1 MSMYLGT
8 GIYTLAEA
16 ARLARAPVAY
26 INRWLYGYEQTKEFK
41 GVSRTYKSSPLWE
54 PEYQPD
60 FLGEKVIG
68 FQDLLELRVVREFV
82 SHGVPLLVIRRC
94 LDTAKDIFKTNHP
107 FTTNRFATDGKT
119 IFADIVRDGQEQE
132 MVDLRGKQLV
142 FREIIKPSLY
152 AGIEYEGKFARRWF
166 PGGGKQKQ
174 VVIDPEM
181 QFGKP
186 LLTEEG
192 ISTEAIYANFKVEGG
207 DKAAVGL
214 VAKIFEI
221 HPRKVEAAIRF
232 EDDLRRKVA

>member
-1 MSMYLGT
+1 MSMYQGT

-16 ARLARAPVAY
+16 ARLARAPVTS
-26 INRWLYGYEQTKEFK
+26 INRWLYGYEQTKERK
-41 GVSRTYKSSPLWE
+41 GESHTYKSNPLWE
-54 PEYQPD
+54 PQYEPD

-82 SHGVPLLVIRRC
+82 NHGVPLLVIRRC
-94 LDTAKDIFKTNHP
+94 LDTAKQLFRTAHP

-119 IFADIVRDGQEQE
+119 IFADVVRDGQEQE
-132 MVDLRGKQLV
+132 MVDLRGRQLV

-166 PGGGKQKQ
+166 PGGAKQKQ
-174 VVIDPEM
+174 VVIDPEQ

-207 DKAAVGL
+207 DKTAMGL

-221 HPRKVEAAIRF
+221 PPRKVEAAIRF

>member
-1 MSMYLGT
+1 MSMYQGT

-16 ARLARAPVAY
+16 ARLARAPVAA
-26 INRWLYGYEQTKEFK
+26 ISRWLYGYAQTKERK
-41 GVSRTYKSSPLWE
+41 GEAHTYTSHPLWV
-54 PEYQPD
+54 PQYQPD

-82 SHGVPLLVIRRC
+82 NHGVPLLVIRRC
-94 LDTAKDIFKTNHP
+94 LETAKQLYGTSHP
-107 FTTNRFATDGKT
+107 FTRNRFATDGRT

-132 MVDLRGKQLV
+132 MMDLRGKQLV

-152 AGIEYEGKFARRWF
+152 AGIEYDGKFARRWF

-174 VVIDPEM
+174 VVIDPEQ

-186 LLTEEG
+186 LLAEEG

-207 DKAAVGL
+207 DKAAIGL
-214 VAKIFEI
+214 VARIFEI

-232 EDDLRRKVA
+232 EDDFRRKVA